1 MLTQFLTEGRC
12 RRLLS
17 TAQAQFPWSPKT
29 TEGKKK
35 PKQSTTRVARQHM
48 QMDFTEYITFGH
60 TA

>member
-29 TEGKKK
+29 TEEKKK
-35 PKQSTTRVARQHM
+35 QNKALQ
-48 QMDFTEYITFGH
+48 G
-60 TA
+60 